1 MLEKFHAK
9 RPLFPLVGFLC
20 SALALIVGMLYSKSL
35 MIFPYI
41 AVLAVLFAAFGLW
54 RAVLGAAVMMGL
66 FGVLTGVLS
75 CLTAGSFD
83 SFFETLGRC
92 LLLGVAAAP
101 MLSIPAAQMTR
112 CLRQM
117 KCPGAITLGILVT
130 IRFIPV
136 LLSEVR
142 QISEAMKTRG
152 VRTAWYRPGTVYRA
166 FFIPL
171 TMRVINI
178 SDSLSL
184 SLETRGFA
192 IENKE
197 AAVFRPVRFRLRDAL
212 FAVGTA
218 AASVGLAVMV

>member
-1 MLEKFHAK
+1 MELEPGVGVVLRAQLAQHLARELERGAAVRRDHAAVGHRLRFHE
-9 RPLFPLVGFLC
+9 
-20 SALALIVGMLYSKSL
+20 
-35 MIFPYI
+35 
-41 AVLAVLFAAFGLW
+41 
-54 RAVLGAAVMMGL
+54 VLGAAVMMGL